1 MNSKPSRLALSAM
14 AFLCAVILAAC
25 NCAPRL
31 QFVTV
36 APLNGNIYVS
46 AAPGGAVRGAARRGA
61 RPAVQSRGTTGR
73 RPAALNAV
81 SASCGSLQYAA
92 TALFSNGST
101 KDASGT
107 ATWTSSNTSV
117 AVISTSGLASGI
129 GLGTTNIGAT
139 FNGIAA
145 TSEPLLVDQLNSIT
159 VSPSPATQPLGS
171 SQQFTAIGNFTFA
184 AGGSG
189 DLDIS
194 SQVFWNSSNT
204 NAATIDNTG
213 NATTVGPGVTTITAT
228 SCDDITFGSATFTV
242 GPAAASLVVTPNPI
256 TISTGTTT
264 LFTAMEKLPDN
275 TIHPLPAG
283 TTVTWS
289 SDATTVATV
298 DPISG
303 VALGVTAGP
312 ANITASA
319 AGFTSGFAVLNVQGA
334 TARFAYVADAQGQ
347 VGASFPG
354 TISGYSVDVT
364 SATPLTPLLTTPVV
378 PASSP
383 QQVLLHP
390 SGDLLYYLDS
400 SGSLHIDDIN
410 SADGSFADSTQTPK
424 QASTSNLSTN
434 VGVIDPTGRFIYV
447 ISNGDN
453 SVLPPIPPSIY
464 GFKITQTA
472 DKAPL
477 TNGALSDLTP
487 TFNPYTDA
495 TLNNPTS
502 ILTDRAGKYVYVVN
516 NGNDTISEY
525 SIGADGTLSPLP
537 TPNQTIATGSFPEF
551 GTTDV
556 NGHLYVANEGPPQS
570 VSGYSID
577 SATGKLTSVG
587 ADTPVT
593 GATFTINVITDPTGK
608 YLYVL
613 DSTTGPPPP
622 TAPPS
627 QVFAFNLTPGT
638 GVIGSQIG
646 TPQLTG
652 NSPTGMA
659 IDPTGVLMA
668 IDNNF
673 DNTISLFTLSTTT
686 GAVTPATPPTAP
698 TGNQPLFVV
707 FYTAASGQ

>member
-1 MNSKPSRLALSAM
+1 
-14 AFLCAVILAAC
+14 
-25 NCAPRL
+25 
-31 QFVTV
+31 
-36 APLNGNIYVS
+36 
-46 AAPGGAVRGAARRGA
+46 
-61 RPAVQSRGTTGR
+61 
-73 RPAALNAV
+73 
-81 SASCGSLQYAA
+81 LQYAA
-92 TALFSNGST
+92 TALFSDGST
-101 KDASGT
+101 KDATGT

-117 AVISTSGLASGI
+117 AVISTSGFASGI
-129 GLGTTNIGAT
+129 GIGTTNIGAT
-139 FNGIAA
+139 FNGVAA

-159 VSPSPATQPLGS
+159 VSPKPAAQPLGS
-171 SQQFTAIGNFTFA
+171 SQQFTATGNFTFA

-189 DLDIS
+189 DLDVS
-194 SQVFWNSSNT
+194 SQVIWNSSNT
-204 NAATIDNTG
+204 DAATIDNTG
-213 NATTVGPGVTTITAT
+213 NATTVGSGITTITAT
-228 SCDDITFGSATFTV
+228 SCGGTFDSATFTV
-242 GPAAASLVVTPNPI
+242 GPPLASLVVSPSPI
-256 TISTGTTT
+256 TISTATTT
-264 LFTAMEKLPDN
+264 LFTAMEKLGNGP
-275 TIHPLPAG
+275 IQALPPG
-283 TTVTWS
+283 TVVTWS

-298 DPISG
+298 DSNSG
-303 VALGVTAGP
+303 VALGVTAGT

-319 AGFTSGFAVLNVQGA
+319 AGLTSGSAVLNVQAA

-347 VGASFPG
+347 VGANFPG

-390 SGDLLYYLDS
+390 SGDLMYYLDS

-410 SADGSFADSTQTPK
+410 SADGSFADSGQVPVA
-424 QASTSNLSTN
+424 ASTSGTSTN

-447 ISNGDN
+447 ISSVDN
-453 SVLPPIPPSIY
+453 SIY

-477 TNGALSDLTP
+477 TNGTLTAIP
-487 TFNPYTDA
+487 SFNPYTDA
-495 TLNNPTS
+495 TLNAPTW
-502 ILTDRAGKYVYVVN
+502 IMTDRAGKYVYVVN

-525 SIGADGTLSPLP
+525 SIGADGTLTPLP
-537 TPNQTIATGSFPEF
+537 APNQTIATGSFPEF

-556 NGHLYVANEGPPQS
+556 NGHLYVANEGSPQS
-570 VSGYSID
+570 SVSAYSIN
-577 SATGKLTSVG
+577 SGTGQLTSVG

-593 GATFTINVITDPTGK
+593 GATSTINVITDPTGK

-622 TAPPS
+622 GSPLS
-627 QVFAFNLTPGT
+627 QVFAFNLNTAT
-638 GVIGSQIG
+638 GVIGAQIG

-659 IDPTGVLMA
+659 IDPTGVFMA

-698 TGNQPLFVV
+698 TDNQPLFVV